1 MVAPG
6 FVREV
11 SHRSLLM
18 STSGVPH
25 VTVTG
30 AIGRI
35 FDCEMAWKSIW
46 KESWMASVYEKA
58 LWETRVSRC

>member
-1 MVAPG
+1 VVALG
-6 FVREV
+6 FVRKV
-11 SHRSLLM
+11 SHRSLLV
-18 STSGVPH
+18 STSGVPQ

-46 KESWMASVYEKA
+46 KETWMASVYEKA
-58 LWETRVSRC
+58 L